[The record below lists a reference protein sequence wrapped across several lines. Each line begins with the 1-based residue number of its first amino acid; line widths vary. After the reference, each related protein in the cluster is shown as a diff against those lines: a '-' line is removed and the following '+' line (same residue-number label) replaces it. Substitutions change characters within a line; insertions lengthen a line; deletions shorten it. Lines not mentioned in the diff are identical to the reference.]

1 MQDSDNNVEELSR
14 EKFAQLHRDLKLLE
28 DSLPIWK
35 ESLNDRS
42 SLTEIR
48 RGLRRIKIMAR
59 SLSLGVAVEVADAA
73 ENLLNRVVEGTIA
86 ISSQIFLVIQE
97 VEILL
102 LEVVEAAEQE
112 QVFPNN
118 KVDLLIE
125 RADLLASGMHL

>member
-86 ISSQIFLVIQE
+86 ISSQVFLVIQE